1 VWILWLI
8 VAVGLGVAEIF
19 SGTFILLMLGAGAL
33 GASATALL
41 GAPLWAQSLV
51 FGLISILALV
61 GVRPTLQH
69 HLHAHAESAPM
80 GLEAIEGSTG
90 LVLERID
97 MDHGL
102 IKIDGELWTAR
113 PYDATQS
120 FETGDRVRVIE
131 VRGATA
137 LVWKE

>member
-1 VWILWLI
+1 
-8 VAVGLGVAEIF
+8 
-19 SGTFILLMLGAGAL
+19 
-33 GASATALL
+33 
-41 GAPLWAQSLV
+41 V
-51 FGLISILALV
+51 FGLVSLLALV

-113 PYDATQS
+113 PYDASQS